1 MLCPICPIEKKK
13 KKNKMS
19 EPKTDDEFDKEFVD
33 MVTSEEWDFP
43 IPFESVET
51 LYVEY
56 QPPQLFMMLPTPIEI
71 IQELIEK
78 WKRGNEDGD
87 EFS

>member
-1 MLCPICPIEKKK
+1 MLCPICPIEKK

-43 IPFESVET
+43 I
-51 LYVEY
+51 
-56 QPPQLFMMLPTPIEI
+56 
-71 IQELIEK
+71 
-78 WKRGNEDGD
+78 
-87 EFS
+87 